1 MLRTVLAATA
11 AALAIGAMTPA
22 SAQSFDDVE
31 FKLTPYIWIAWPE
44 GDIETESGN
53 GGSGNLP
60 PIHANFDDVSL
71 SGMFTGSA
79 DVRFGRFGAFGDL
92 SYYEIEADKD
102 IDITGDVFVSGQF
115 DVSGLKGMLNG
126 YYRFYDDGRSTMDVL
141 AGIHYVQADLDI
153 GVTTP
158 NRTLSGSLDEDW
170 WDPVIGVR
178 GEAAFTDHFGIEG
191 FAFYG
196 GFGVN
201 SDELYDL
208 FGALNMR
215 FNNTFKASLGWRW
228 FADKFSGDRLD
239 YETSFSGPL
248 VGLEFTF

>member
-1 MLRTVLAATA
+1 MLRSILAASIA
-11 AALAIGAMTPA
+11 AIAMWATPA
-22 SAQSFDDVE
+22 SAQSADDVE

-44 GDIETESGN
+44 GDIETE
-53 GGSGNLP
+53 GGGGGNLP
-60 PIHANFDDVSL
+60 PIQANFDDVSL
-71 SGMFTGSA
+71 AGMFTGSA
-79 DVRFGRFGAFGDL
+79 DARFGRWGVFGDI
-92 SYYEIEADKD
+92 SYYEIEADKN
-102 IDITGDVFVSGQF
+102 INIIGDVFVSGEF

-126 YYRFYDDGRSTMDVL
+126 YYRVVDDGRYSVDLM

-153 GVTTP
+153 GIETP
-158 NRTLSGSLDEDW
+158 NRQLNGSLDEDW

-178 GEAAFTDHFGIEG
+178 GDAELTQHFGLEG

-208 FGALNMR
+208 FAAANVR
-215 FNNTFKASLGWRW
+215 FNDMFKASLGWRW
-228 FADKFSGDRLD
+228 FSDKFSGDRLD

-248 VGLEFTF
+248 AGLEFTF